1 MNDSTPPIIVLVR
14 DLMFS
19 GRIAAE
25 ARAAGVVVKMLRD
38 PQKLAE
44 TPGERLV
51 VDLNLDGACDAA
63 GAWRSA
69 SAGRE
74 VLAFVAHTDAP
85 RIAAARNAGLDHVLP
100 RSRFVEVLPGWLRGA
115 SA

>member
-1 MNDSTPPIIVLVR
+1 MDPISQPVVVLVR

-25 ARAAGVVVKMLRD
+25 ARAAGVAMKMLRD

-44 TPGERLV
+44 TPGDRLI
-51 VDLNLDGACDAA
+51 VDLNLEGASDAA

-69 SAGRE
+69 SVGRD

-85 RIAAARNAGLDHVLP
+85 RIAAARAAGLDQVMP
-100 RSRFVEVLPGWLRGA
+100 RSRFVEVLPGWLKGG